1 MKPFSHYLYEN
12 KVAKQYSFKI
22 KVAGDLPEQ
31 FDKNLRTI
39 LEKYSCLSMSKS
51 TTPVQKLPLDF
62 PQHENTMVHIYEVA
76 FEYPVIS
83 PVLRNYVS
91 EALGIEPSKV
101 VVRTEFEPSEEYQKL
116 MDDRDNPAANPR
128 NGKYDIML
136 MHPEMGDAESEK
148 DSQNMV
154 GEKHMMNFLKEL
166 SKEKHTLTQF
176 KGVNDELLAKSE
188 PHDSKIQEQSN
199 KDADSKSPF
208 ANRKM
213 PKPKGMR

>member
-1 MKPFSHYLYEN
+1 MKPFSHYLYES
-12 KVAKQYSFKI
+12 KVVKQYSFKI

-31 FDKNLRTI
+31 FDKNLRTV
-39 LEKYSCLSMSKS
+39 LEKYGCLSMNKS
-51 TTPVQKLPLDF
+51 STPVQKLPLDF
-62 PQHENTMVHIYEVA
+62 PMLENTTVHIYEVN

-83 PVLRNYVS
+83 PELRKYVG
-91 EALGIEPSKV
+91 ETLGIDDSKI
-101 VVRTEFEPSEEYQKL
+101 VVRTEYEPTEEYQKL
-116 MDDRDNPAANPR
+116 MDDRDNIATYPR

-136 MHPEMGDAESEK
+136 MDPDMGDAQSEK
-148 DSQNMV
+148 DTQNMV

-176 KGVNDELLAKSE
+176 KGVNDEILAKSE